1 MFNTL
6 HRRLVW
12 LYTMTTGMI
21 LTMVL
26 GGVLLFSIRDADRRL
41 EEQFKSDF
49 LTVLSQLQSA
59 SSVSHSWLA
68 QMEGSHRLIIHIE
81 ENKIPLR
88 FSGAWTPPTG
98 RQELIAHSLEL
109 AGHEGISLSSPPV
122 SAAISQTS
130 VMKLAGR
137 EGDRYYAMAA
147 AISTRKGVMGISL
160 LGQIPPV
167 MQRIHPLPL
176 FLCVLEFA
184 GIAGLLLVSQRFVGW
199 SLRPVEESRKRQAQF
214 IASASHEL
222 RSPLAVLRS
231 SLDACQR
238 TPKERDSL
246 YPVMERECRRMSRL
260 IDDLL
265 LLASTDAGSWSLT
278 VKPFDM
284 DTLLIDIYETWL
296 PLCRDA
302 GVTLELKLPADSLPV
317 ISGDAGRLGQI
328 LSILLDNALRFT
340 PAGKSIGIKV
350 QTDSLLHRLDI
361 RVWDEGCGIADADK
375 SCLFD
380 RFYQAD
386 ASRHDK
392 AHFGLG
398 LSIAKE
404 LAELHHG
411 ELTVG
416 DHEGGGAE
424 FLLRLPF
431 C

>member
-21 LTMVL
+21 LTLVL

-41 EEQFKSDF
+41 EEQFHSDF
-49 LTVLSQLQSA
+49 LTVLSRLQSA
-59 SSVSHSWLA
+59 GSVSHSWLA
-68 QMEGSHRLIIHIE
+68 QLEGSHRLIIHIE
-81 ENKIPLR
+81 ENKKPLQ
-88 FSGAWTPPTG
+88 FSGAWNPPTD
-98 RQELIAHSLEL
+98 RQELIAQSLVL
-109 AGHEGISLSSPPV
+109 AGHEGVSLSSPPI
-122 SAAISQTS
+122 SAAVSQTP
-130 VMKLAGR
+130 VMMLSGS

-147 AISTRKGVMGISL
+147 ALSTKKGVMGVSL
-160 LGQIPPV
+160 LGQITPV

-184 GIAGLLLVSQRFVGW
+184 GIAGLLFVSQRFVGW
-199 SLRPVEESRKRQAQF
+199 SLRPVEESRKRQTQF

-231 SLDACQR
+231 SLEAFQSS
-238 TPKERDSL
+238 PKERDSL

-265 LLASTDAGSWSLT
+265 LLASADAGSWSLT

-302 GVTLELKLPADSLPV
+302 GVTLELRLPAETLPA

-340 PAGKSIGIKV
+340 PAGKSIGI
-350 QTDSLLHRLDI
+350 QAHTDYPRRRLDI

-375 SCLFD
+375 PCLFD

-386 ASRHDK
+386 TSRHDK

-404 LAELHHG
+404 LAQLHHG
-411 ELTVG
+411 ELSVG

-424 FLLRLPF
+424 FLFRLPF
-431 C
+431 